1 MQYYCF
7 LRKIARSAFEKTKDD
22 LLIFSAIIRNYRVIP
37 FLNNLHP
44 APSGSLRSL
53 RATLS

>member
-44 APSGSLRSL
+44 RSIWL
-53 RATLS
+53 AAQLAR